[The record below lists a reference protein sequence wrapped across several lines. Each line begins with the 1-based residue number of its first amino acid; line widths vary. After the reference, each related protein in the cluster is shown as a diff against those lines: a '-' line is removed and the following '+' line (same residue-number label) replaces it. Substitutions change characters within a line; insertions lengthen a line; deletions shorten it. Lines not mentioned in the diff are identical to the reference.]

1 MENRPHHPRNLK
13 SGHRLKNVFSN
24 VVSVALANPSAMIL
38 KSFLSLVA
46 LVSTAQAIEPC
57 KIEVVDKSNGWPV
70 PLVQLTTTNDT
81 SFVTD
86 NAGVVA
92 FDAPE
97 FMGRETWL
105 TVFSHGYELNKD
117 GFGNRG
123 VRFTPKPGGT
133 FKIELERKQVAKR
146 LGRLTGGG
154 IFAESQ
160 KLGGFPNWKESGV
173 LGSDTVQIATYKGK
187 LMWLWGDTNLPA
199 YPLGIYNTP
208 VASSTL
214 KPLVSLKP
222 PTGIVYDY
230 VKNDKGIARG
240 TIDVEGRGPVWLS
253 GSISLSD
260 KGGKE
265 HLVATWSKVPDMTKP
280 SAFGLAEWNDA
291 TQKFDVVTTFWTRS
305 DAEPNPP
312 KPYPDGHPVLW
323 KDEKGKTWAYFNGPA
338 NFKIPATYEAWKDR
352 SQWQSVEPV
361 KSFKTADGSG
371 DITPASASVAWS
383 GYRKK
388 WVMILQ
394 QKFGKPSVFGE
405 VWYLEGES
413 PEGPWGPAVKVATHE
428 NYTFYNVQ
436 IDWQLTSPD
445 EPVLIF
451 EGTYTTSFTD
461 NKLKTP
467 RYDYNQMAYRLD
479 LDDPA
484 LKPAQKN

>member
-1 MENRPHHPRNLK
+1 MLLK
-13 SGHRLKNVFSN
+13 SLLPV
-24 VVSVALANPSAMIL
+24 
-38 KSFLSLVA
+38 VA
-46 LVSTAQAIEPC
+46 LVSTVHAIEPV

-70 PLVQLTTTNDT
+70 PLVQLKTTNDT

-105 TVFSHGYELNKD
+105 TVHSHGYELDKD

-133 FKIELERKQVAKR
+133 LKIEIERKQIAKR

-160 KLGGFPNWKESGV
+160 KLGGFPKWKESGV
-173 LGSDTVQIATYKGK
+173 LGSDTVQLATYKGK

-199 YPLGIYNTP
+199 YPLGIFNTP

-214 KPLVSLKP
+214 KPLPSLKP

-230 VKNDKGIARG
+230 VKNDKGIPRG
-240 TIDVEGRGPVWLS
+240 TIDVEGPGPVWLS
-253 GSISLSD
+253 GFISLPD
-260 KGGKE
+260 KDGKE

-291 TQKFDVVTTFWTRS
+291 TQKFDVVSTFWKRS

-323 KDEKGKTWAYFNGPA
+323 KDEKGRTWVYFNGPA
-338 NFKIPATYEAWKDR
+338 NFKCPATYEAWKDR
-352 SQWQSVEPV
+352 SQWQSAEPV
-361 KSFKTADGSG
+361 KSFKTADGGG
-371 DITPASASVAWS
+371 DIEPASASIAWS

-461 NKLKTP
+461 NKIKTP
-467 RYDYNQMAYRLD
+467 RYDYNQVAYRLD

-484 LKPAQKN
+484 IKSAQKN

>member
-1 MENRPHHPRNLK
+1 
-13 SGHRLKNVFSN
+13 VT
-24 VVSVALANPSAMIL
+24 VVSVAPA
-38 KSFLSLVA
+38 KLSLMLLKFFLPVAA
-46 LVSTAQAIEPC
+46 LVSTVHAIEPC

-70 PLVQLTTTNDT
+70 PLVRLTTTNAT

-123 VRFTPKPGGT
+123 VRFTPTPGGT
-133 FKIELERKQVAKR
+133 FKIEIERKQIARR

-160 KLGGFPNWKESGV
+160 KVGSFPKWKESGV
-173 LGSDTVQIATYKGK
+173 LGSDTVQLATYKGK
-187 LMWLWGDTNLPA
+187 LMWVWGDTNLPA
-199 YPLGIYNTP
+199 YPLGIFNTP

-230 VKNDKGIARG
+230 VKNDKGIPRG
-240 TIDVEGRGPVWLS
+240 TIDVEGPGPVWLS
-253 GSISLSD
+253 GFISLPD
-260 KGGKE
+260 KEGKE
-265 HLVATWSKVPDMTKP
+265 HLVATWSKVPDMSKP

-291 TQKFDVVTTFWTRS
+291 TQKFDVVSTFWKRS

-323 KDEKGKTWAYFNGPA
+323 KDEKGKMWVYFNGPP
-338 NFKIPATYEAWKDR
+338 NFKCPATYEAWKDR

-361 KSFKTADGSG
+361 KSFKAADSSG
-371 DITPASASVAWS
+371 DIAPASASIAWS
-383 GYRKK
+383 NYRKK

-451 EGTYTTSFTD
+451 EGTYTSSFTD
-461 NKLKTP
+461 NKIKTP
-467 RYDYNQMAYRLD
+467 RYDYNQVAYRLD

-484 LKPAQKN
+484 LKPAQRN